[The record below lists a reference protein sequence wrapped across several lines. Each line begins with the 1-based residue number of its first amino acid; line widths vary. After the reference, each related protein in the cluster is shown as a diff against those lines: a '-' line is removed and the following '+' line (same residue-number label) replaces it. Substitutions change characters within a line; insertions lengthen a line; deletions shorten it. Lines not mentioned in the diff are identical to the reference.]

1 MVRKKGP
8 SLVTNNLKDVLKSV
22 CPGCKMEVEE
32 STGIRSDLCKS
43 HSHISCMDV
52 ASEEAQL
59 LLRIHRRFSHLK
71 LLCLNCDGVFQ
82 YSPLSPIDPTVPL
95 EDNLF
100 LKYVRNI
107 VVFFLITLY
116 IGCNCFPKI
125 GKTIIFFFFGLSFT

>member
-8 SLVTNNLKDVLKSV
+8 PLVTDSPKDILKSV
-22 CPGCKMEVEE
+22 CPGCKIEVKE

-43 HSHISCMDV
+43 HSHINYIDV
-52 ASEEAQL
+52 APEEAQL
-59 LLRIHRRFSHLK
+59 LLRIHRRSSHLK

-82 YSPLSPIDPTVPL
+82 CSPLSPIDPTVPL

-116 IGCNCFPKI
+116 IGSNCFPKN
-125 GKTIIFFFFGLSFT
+125 GKTIIFFFLVLSFT

>member
-1 MVRKKGP
+1 
-8 SLVTNNLKDVLKSV
+8 V
-22 CPGCKMEVEE
+22 CPGCKTEVEE

-43 HSHISCMDV
+43 HSHINCMDV

-59 LLRIHRRFSHLK
+59 LLRIHRRSSHLR

-82 YSPLSPIDPTVPL
+82 CSPLFPIDPTVPL
-95 EDNLF
+95 EDNVF

-116 IGCNCFPKI
+116 IGSNCFPKKWQNDYFLFLRSFFHLI
-125 GKTIIFFFFGLSFT
+125 VFKTI